1 MTDKKVNHSEKKDH
15 KQVKKGTAEDYMKFF
30 SLFLL
35 ASTISIIGM
44 YAQLKFPKAGI
55 FKITGIA
62 LIFCVVNWYFMTW
75 AVEIRTDKN
84 LLTPTQV
91 TMFLIIVQWT
101 LLLILNHFYLKQKVT
116 RSDFIAFP
124 ILLFAFGI
132 SGGHLVSKLLGRPIP
147 SNKPKKERKG
157 KHKKFKFLF

>member
-1 MTDKKVNHSEKKDH
+1 MTDKKVNHGEKKGH
-15 KQVKKGTAEDYMKFF
+15 KQVKKGTSEDYMKFF

-35 ASTISIIGM
+35 SSTISIIGM

-124 ILLFAFGI
+124 ILLFAFGV

-147 SNKPKKERKG
+147 SDKPKKERKG